1 MKKISQLLRYI
12 SIRQRLLIGFILV
25 PILTLSVYFITYD
38 VITKQVILEKS
49 AQTSDELLTI
59 VVENFN
65 LNVNKFEQQ
74 LDEIMSNE
82 MIHQCI
88 DEADSTDYSR
98 KRNLYTELNTFINT
112 KTHFLSNAY
121 ELAVYTKE
129 KQLAYSKNDHPFDA
143 DTISRYALEAEKID
157 GRSVWFHSTIGEDSV
172 VGLVRALYKG
182 DEECKGYVFLALK
195 ESAFT
200 SLFANPNTN
209 GSAIVVV
216 DSEHRYLFGQQ
227 DDIAEGTI
235 VFEEGK
241 SDIRIGNQQYQLTVK
256 PIQDIPWKVVDL
268 SSVSYALKELNS
280 LRTAIM
286 FYVCI
291 IILLLVLIMTLIY
304 KSLYDPLHRLLTS
317 MKDIHE
323 RNLDVQ
329 LEDKGSDELHEV
341 VENYNGLLMRIQ
353 DLVERVEQEQVEKR
367 NAEIKMLQAQI
378 NPHFLFNTLNTLRY
392 LAILNNDKPLSQGIS
407 ALAKLLRNTITD
419 SKELVD
425 IEDEIE
431 NVENYIVIQKLR
443 YGDLFETEM
452 DIAKELKHYKIM
464 KFLLQ
469 PIVENAILHG
479 FEEDRDDQLLTI
491 RIQTEETGIL
501 VEVKDNGKG
510 FDEAS
515 QLETQSNKK
524 LSGIGMKNIE
534 ERIHLT
540 YGDAYAME
548 IHSVLG
554 EGTTV
559 RLHLPK
565 IKEEGTPCIE

>member
-12 SIRQRLLIGFILV
+12 SIKQRLLIGFILV
-25 PILTLSVYFITYD
+25 PVLTLSVYFITYD

-49 AQTSDELLTI
+49 AQTSEELLSI

-74 LDEIMSNE
+74 LDEIMANE

-88 DEADSTDYSR
+88 DDATSTNYSQ
-98 KRNLYTELNTFINT
+98 KRELYTNLNTFINT

-121 ELAVYTKE
+121 ELAVYTRE
-129 KQLAYSKNDHPFDA
+129 EELTYSKGTNTFPA
-143 DTISRYALEAEKID
+143 DIIARYAQEASAVD
-157 GRSVWFHSTIGEDSV
+157 GRSIWFHTTLGKDSV
-172 VGLVRALYKG
+172 VGLARAII
-182 DEECKGYVFLALK
+182 DREEECKGYVFLALN

-200 SLFANPNTN
+200 SLFASEQTN
-209 GSAIVVV
+209 GSSILVV
-216 DSEHRYLFGQQ
+216 DAQNRFLFGQQ
-227 DDIAEGTI
+227 SFLEGSVVFSDGEDTLTI
-235 VFEEGK
+235 G
-241 SDIRIGNQQYQLTVK
+241 SQHYQLSVL
-256 PIQDIPWKVVDL
+256 PIQDAPWKLVYL

-291 IILLLVLIMTLIY
+291 IIFLLILIMTLIY
-304 KSLYDPLHRLLTS
+304 KSLYEPLHRLLQS
-317 MKDIHE
+317 MNAIHE
-323 RNLDVQ
+323 LQLDVQ
-329 LEDKGSDELHEV
+329 VEDKGSDELHEV
-341 VENYNGLLMRIQ
+341 VENYNGLLVRIQ
-353 DLVERVEQEQVEKR
+353 DLVQRLEKEQEEKR

-392 LAILNNDKPLSQGIS
+392 LAILNNDKPLSQGIY

-425 IEDEIE
+425 IEAEIE
-431 NVENYIVIQKLR
+431 NVENYIIIQKLR
-443 YGDLFETEM
+443 YGDLFETEI
-452 DIAKELKHYKIM
+452 DVAKEIRHDKIM

-479 FEEDRDDQLLTI
+479 FEEDREDQLLKIHI
-491 RIQTEETGIL
+491 RLEEQGIL
-501 VEVKDNGKG
+501 VEIIDNGKG
-510 FDEAS
+510 YDE
-515 QLETQSNKK
+515 ETQQEAQSNKK

-540 YGDAYAME
+540 YGDAYSME
-548 IHSVLG
+548 SFSEVG
-554 EGTTV
+554 KGTIV
-559 RLHLPK
+559 RLHLPR